1 LIFKEYQEIFVS
13 RQENSVPTYIPH
25 QRYTKMLDILAEM
38 NDNLFMV
45 KRGNK
50 MKQLEYIGVFFA
62 AIGFACLSF
71 GYMPLGFGL
80 GIISCF
86 CLIPYFVFYT
96 GQRGLFLLQ
105 SYFMI
110 FNFWGFF
117 SNV

>member
-1 LIFKEYQEIFVS
+1 MINEG
-13 RQENSVPTYIPH
+13 
-25 QRYTKMLDILAEM
+25 D
-38 NDNLFMV
+38 D
-45 KRGNK
+45 

-62 AIGFACLSF
+62 AAGFALLSL
-71 GYMPLGFGL
+71 GNLTAGFGF

-86 CLIPYFVFYT
+86 CLIPYFIFYT

-110 FNFWGFF
+110 FNFIGFF